1 MNKFKAVVLAPAL
14 LLPAAQVSAAAMSV
28 ISATAVPLD
37 SPWALGGLSVL
48 IAVIVA
54 RHFHDR

>member
-14 LLPAAQVSAAAMSV
+14 LLPAAQVSAAIMSV